1 MKPEEIDI
9 FFEQQ
14 KQIHEQKTTTLS
26 FRATYL
32 IRL

>member
-14 KQIHEQKTTTLS
+14 KQIHEQKNNNVTV
-26 FRATYL
+26 
-32 IRL
+32 

>member
-14 KQIHEQKTTTLS
+14 KQIHEQKNNNV
-26 FRATYL
+26 
-32 IRL
+32 II